1 MKVLNPNR
9 TVMIVAL
16 IAIFGGAIAEAHKV
30 TVFAWVEG
38 DTVYVE
44 SKFSG
49 GRNPQNAQIN
59 VFDLQNHLLLQGTT
73 NAQGKYSFKA
83 PHSDGLKIELQGGM
97 GHRAEWTLTAEDF
110 MTENSHDE
118 KFSSPPV
125 AIQATGPSTHKQKET
140 QNDQDAV
147 TLETGLIL
155 SSAEMQAMIETT
167 IDRKLEPI
175 RKMLIDSQQKGPSA
189 TDILGGLG
197 YIIGLLGIAAYFKY
211 RATNKK

>member
-38 DTVYVE
+38 DAVYVE

-49 GRNPQNAQIN
+49 GRKPKGAPIN
-59 VFDLQNHLLLQGTT
+59 IYNLQGDLLLQGITD
-73 NAQGKYSFKA
+73 AAGKYRFKA
-83 PHSDGLKIELQGGM
+83 PHREGLKIELQAAM

-110 MTENSHDE
+110 ESENSHAE
-118 KFSSPPV
+118 KFSSPSV

-147 TLETGLIL
+147 TLETGPIL
-155 SSAEMQAMIETT
+155 SSAKMQAMIETT